1 LWHHRKF
8 DCVTRSQRLASSATQ
23 RKLRYHIAVIDIV
36 IIGAGASGLF
46 AAARA
51 AEMGA
56 KVVVLEKNPVAGK
69 KLCMTGG
76 GRCNICN
83 AEFDRRRLAERYGKQ
98 GKALLGAFTQFDAQ
112 STFEFFEGRG
122 LPLMVEAEKRA
133 FPQSQQAQD
142 VRDLLQAQCK
152 THGVDIRLGTAVR
165 GVTRSADGSF
175 TLQTSH
181 GPLHARACIVA
192 TGGASHPETGSTGDA
207 FPWLRQLGHTVTE
220 PSTALVPIAVR
231 ERWVADVSGLAFPKA
246 KVTVEQD
253 GRTLDQRSGKM
264 LFTHFGLSGPLI
276 LNMSKGIGDA
286 LEAGEV
292 RVRVN
297 LFPSHDPGTLDRL
310 LLRDLEAQKNKQM
323 KNVHFE
329 HIPPRLLHT
338 LLALCGIDAATPVY
352 RLPKGQRQALVH
364 ALQSLQLTVSG
375 LLGEDKAIVTS
386 GGVLLKEVDFRT
398 MSSTL
403 VPGLYLIGDVLD
415 FDRPSGGFSL
425 QLCWTTGWIAA
436 GAAASYVARP

>member
-1 LWHHRKF
+1 MT
-8 DCVTRSQRLASSATQ
+8 D
-23 RKLRYHIAVIDIV
+23 IA
-36 IIGAGASGLF
+36 IIGAGSSGLF

-51 AEMGA
+51 AELGA
-56 KVVVLEKNPVAGK
+56 RVVVLEKNTVAGK
-69 KLCMTGG
+69 KLCITGG

-98 GKALLGAFTQFDAQ
+98 GKPLLGAFTQFDAQ
-112 STFEFFEGRG
+112 STFDFFEGRG
-122 LPLMVEAEKRA
+122 LPLMVEAERRA
-133 FPQSQQAQD
+133 FPQSQRAQD
-142 VRDLLQAQCK
+142 VRDLLQAQCA
-152 THGVDIRLGTAVR
+152 THGADIRLGAAVR
-165 GVTRSADGSF
+165 GITRSSDGTFS
-175 TLQTSH
+175 LQTSQ

-192 TGGASHPETGSTGDA
+192 AGGASHPETGSTGDA

-220 PSTALVPIAVR
+220 PSTALVPVAVR

-246 KVTVEQD
+246 RVTAEQD
-253 GRTLDQRSGKM
+253 GRTLDQRSGKL
-264 LFTHFGLSGPLI
+264 LFTHFGLSGPLV

-286 LEAGEV
+286 LEAGTV
-292 RVRVN
+292 RLRVD

-329 HIPPRLLHT
+329 HVPPRLLHT
-338 LLALCGIDAATPVY
+338 LLTLCGTDPATPVY
-352 RLPKGQRQALVH
+352 RLHKEQRHALVQM
-364 ALQSLQLTVSG
+364 LKSLQLTVSG

-386 GGVLLKEVDFRT
+386 GGVSLNEVDFRT
-398 MSSTL
+398 MSSKF
-403 VPGLYLIGDVLD
+403 VSGLYLIGDVLD

-436 GAAASYVARP
+436 GAAASYVART